1 MDFDPVSDYPLG
13 SRRPEL
19 VRTPSG
25 LGLDELTLDAV
36 RSGTLGPEELRATPE
51 TLRRQSAVALA
62 AGRTQLADNLARA
75 AELATVPSA
84 TILEIYTALRPHRSS
99 AEELEA
105 WAARLETELE
115 APLCAAFVREAAAAC
130 AARGLLRAA
139 PERVSARRSERF
151 LSREQRELRRE
162 LLISPYPELG
172 LVAMDGPNDPEPSLA
187 VEEGRVVEMDGRRA
201 EDFDVID
208 RFVAANGLDLEVAA
222 EAADLGDDEI
232 ARRLV
237 DVDVPRAE
245 LVRLSRGLTPAR
257 LARVVSKLDPV
268 ELMFALKK
276 LRARRAPANQAHVT
290 NLKENPALL
299 AADAAEAGA
308 RGFAE
313 VETTV
318 GVSRYAPL
326 NAIAILVGSQTG
338 RPGVMTQCAVEERR
352 NLQLAIQGLV
362 TYAETLSVY
371 GTEPVFVDGD
381 DTPWSKAF
389 LASAYASRG
398 VKVRFTSG
406 GGSEALMGHA
416 QGYSMLYL
424 EARCL
429 AAIRAAGS
437 QGVQNGSISCVALVL
452 SVPGGVREILA
463 ENVLAAW
470 LDLEVASGNDA
481 IASHSPIRKTA
492 KLMGQ
497 FLPGTDF
504 VTSGYSV
511 MPKEDNTF
519 GGGNYDAD
527 DLEEWLTVQRDWQV
541 DAGIEPVAEDDV
553 LAVRAKGA
561 RAVQAVFA
569 GLGFPPVTDEEVE
582 AATYGYASRDLPDRD
597 RAADVAAADR
607 VLEEG
612 ISALDVVRELDR
624 AGFADVAE
632 AVLAMQRQRVSA
644 DYLQTSAVIEPDGTV
659 RSAVSDPNRYEGP
672 GTGYRLEGER
682 WELLQQLP
690 YVLDPAEEAMSNGDL
705 SSIQTTHP
713 ASLGTAPDEVVVAV
727 GPAFA
732 DGLRE
737 TINGLAHED
746 VLRAV
751 ADGRPRRRRRAEAAC
766 ASAGS
771 RTSRS
776 SATTARSSRA
786 RAWRSGLQSKGTAV
800 IHRADLQPLDNLE
813 LFGMSPL
820 YSLESYRA
828 IGPERRRLRA
838 RPSRRAGADELDNF
852 ARAKLIVRTTLLHAR
867 ETAAAVPGAARSSS
881 SS

>member
-1 MDFDPVSDYPLG
+1 M
-13 SRRPEL
+13 
-19 VRTPSG
+19 
-25 LGLDELTLDAV
+25 
-36 RSGTLGPEELRATPE
+36 
-51 TLRRQSAVALA
+51 
-62 AGRTQLADNLARA
+62 
-75 AELATVPSA
+75 
-84 TILEIYTALRPHRSS
+84 
-99 AEELEA
+99 
-105 WAARLETELE
+105 
-115 APLCAAFVREAAAAC
+115 
-130 AARGLLRAA
+130 
-139 PERVSARRSERF
+139 RRSERF

-172 LVAMDGPNDPEPSLA
+172 LVAMDGPNDPEPSLT

-208 RFVAANGLDLEVAA
+208 RFVATNGLDLEVAA
-222 EAADLGDDEI
+222 EAADLADDEI

-237 DVDVPRAE
+237 DVDVERAE

-389 LASAYASRG
+389 LGAAYASRG

-406 GGSEALMGHA
+406 TGSEALMGYA
-416 QGYSMLYL
+416 EGLSMLYL

-429 AAIRAAGS
+429 AVVRAAGS

-452 SVPGGVREILA
+452 SVPGGTRAILG

-481 IASHSPIRKTA
+481 IASHSEIRKTA

-511 MPKEDNTF
+511 MPRHDNTF

-527 DLEEWLTVQRDWQV
+527 DLDEWMTLQRDWQV
-541 DAGIEPVAEDDV
+541 DAGIEPAGEEAV
-553 LAVRAKGA
+553 LAVRERAA
-561 RAVQAVFA
+561 RAIQAVFDE
-569 GLGFPPVTDEEVE
+569 LGFPPVSDEEVE
-582 AATYGYASRDLPDRD
+582 AATLCHSSHDVPDRD
-597 RAADVAAADR
+597 RAEDVLAADR
-607 VLEEG
+607 VLAEN
-612 ISALDVVRELDR
+612 ITA
-624 AGFADVAE
+624 ADVA
-632 AVLAMQRQRVSA
+632 LALDRRGFGEVAERVVGMQRQRVSS
-644 DYLQTSAVIEPDGTV
+644 DYLQTSAVIDAAGAV
-659 RSAVSDPNRYEGP
+659 HSAVNDPNDYRGP
-672 GTGYRLEGER
+672 GTGYRLEGDR
-682 WELLQQLP
+682 WALLQALP
-690 YVLDPAEEAMSNGDL
+690 HELDPAGVGVVDAADGPGLLRD
-705 SSIQTTHP
+705 
-713 ASLGTAPDEVVVAV
+713 LGTSARGGAGDEVVVAV
-727 GPAFA
+727 GPAFGGA
-732 DGLRE
+732 LRE
-737 TINGLAHED
+737 TIGGIPHEE
-746 VLRAV
+746 VLRQVCAGIEEEGVSYRVIRVGRTSDV
-751 ADGRPRRRRRAEAAC
+751 AFIAHDGAQL
-766 ASAGS
+766 AGS
-771 RTSRS
+771 GV
-776 SATTARSSRA
+776 AI
-786 RAWRSGLQSKGTAV
+786 GLQSKGTAV

-813 LFGMSPL
+813 LFGMAPL
-820 YSLESYRA
+820 LRPDSYRQ
-828 IGPERRRLRA
+828 IGRNAARYANGGRA
-838 RPSRRAGADELDNF
+838 SPVPLVLDNF
-852 ARAKLIVRTTLLHAR
+852 ARAKLIVRTALLHRR
-867 ETAAAVPGAARSSS
+867 ETEAIEPGAPAVDVTLASRDRAAIAHAGTR
-881 SS
+881 

>member
-1 MDFDPVSDYPLG
+1 
-13 SRRPEL
+13 
-19 VRTPSG
+19 
-25 LGLDELTLDAV
+25 
-36 RSGTLGPEELRATPE
+36 
-51 TLRRQSAVALA
+51 
-62 AGRTQLADNLARA
+62 
-75 AELATVPSA
+75 
-84 TILEIYTALRPHRSS
+84 
-99 AEELEA
+99 
-105 WAARLETELE
+105 
-115 APLCAAFVREAAAAC
+115 
-130 AARGLLRAA
+130 
-139 PERVSARRSERF
+139 VSARRSERF
-151 LSREQRELRRE
+151 VSREQRELRKE
-162 LLISPYPELG
+162 LLISPYPKLG
-172 LVAMDGPNDPEPSLA
+172 LVAMNGPNDPEPGLE
-187 VEEGRVVEMDGRRA
+187 VENGRVVAMDGRRA
-201 EDFDVID
+201 AEFDVID
-208 RFVAANGLDLEVAA
+208 RFVARYGLDLDVAA
-222 EAADLGDDEI
+222 EAIGLEDDEI

-237 DVDVPRAE
+237 DVDVPRAD

-257 LARVVSKLDPV
+257 LARIVARLDPV

-299 AADAAEAGA
+299 AADAAEAAA

-313 VETTV
+313 IETTV

-416 QGYSMLYL
+416 QGCSMLYL

-481 IASHSPIRKTA
+481 IASHSEIRKTA

-511 MPKEDNTF
+511 MPREDNTF

-527 DLEEWLTVQRDWQV
+527 DLEEWLTIQRDWQV
-541 DAGIEPVAEDDV
+541 DAGIEPVAEEDV
-553 LAVRAKGA
+553 LAIRAKAA

-569 GLGFPPVTDEEVE
+569 GLGFPPVTDGEVD
-582 AATYGYASRDLPDRD
+582 AATYGYASRDVPDRN

-607 VLEEG
+607 VQEG
-612 ISALDVVRELDR
+612 AVSALDVVRELEA

-632 AVLAMQRQRVSA
+632 AVLGMQRQRVSG
-644 DYLQTSAVIEPDGTV
+644 DYLQTSAIIEPDGTV
-659 RSAVSDPNRYEGP
+659 RSAVSDPNRYDGP

-690 YVLDPAEEAMSNGDL
+690 HVLDPQEEVSPNGVPSPVL
-705 SSIQTTHP
+705 ETHV
-713 ASLGTAPDEVVVAV
+713 ARIEDDPDEVVVAV

-732 DGLRE
+732 DTLRE
-737 TINGLAHED
+737 TINGLAHAD
-746 VLRAV
+746 VLRAIAEGIGEGGAEPRFVRVRRVSDV
-751 ADGRPRRRRRAEAAC
+751 AFIGHDGARL
-766 ASAGS
+766 SGS
-771 RTSRS
+771 GV
-776 SATTARSSRA
+776 AI
-786 RAWRSGLQSKGTAV
+786 GLQSKGTAV

-820 YSLESYRA
+820 YSLDSYRA
-828 IGPERRRLRA
+828 IGRNAAAYA
-838 RPSRRAGADELDNF
+838 RGEAIGPVPTELDNF

-867 ETAAAVPGAARSSS
+867 ETAAVVPGAEPVELELKPA
-881 SS
+881 

>member
-1 MDFDPVSDYPLG
+1 M
-13 SRRPEL
+13 
-19 VRTPSG
+19 
-25 LGLDELTLDAV
+25 
-36 RSGTLGPEELRATPE
+36 
-51 TLRRQSAVALA
+51 
-62 AGRTQLADNLARA
+62 
-75 AELATVPSA
+75 
-84 TILEIYTALRPHRSS
+84 
-99 AEELEA
+99 
-105 WAARLETELE
+105 
-115 APLCAAFVREAAAAC
+115 
-130 AARGLLRAA
+130 
-139 PERVSARRSERF
+139 SARRSERF
-151 LSREQRELRRE
+151 AARERRELRRE
-162 LLISPYPELG
+162 LLITPRPELG
-172 LVAMDGPNDPEPSLA
+172 LVAMSGPGDPEPGLE
-187 VEEGRVVEMDGRRA
+187 VEDGRVVALDGKRA
-201 EDFDVID
+201 EEFDVID
-208 RFVAANGLDLEVAA
+208 RFVARYGLDLEVAA
-222 EAADLGDDEI
+222 EAAALSDGEV

-237 DVDVPRAE
+237 DVDTPRSD

-257 LARVVSKLDPV
+257 LARVVSLLDPV

-299 AADAAEAGA
+299 AADAAEAAA

-313 VETTV
+313 IETTV
-318 GVSRYAPL
+318 AVSRYAPL

-416 QGYSMLYL
+416 QGCSMLYL

-452 SVPGGVREILA
+452 SLPGGAREILA
-463 ENVLAAW
+463 ENLLAAW

-481 IASHSPIRKTA
+481 IASHSEIRKTA

-497 FLPGTDF
+497 LLPGTDF

-511 MPKEDNTF
+511 MPREDNTF

-527 DLEEWLTVQRDWQV
+527 DLDEWLTVQRDWQV
-541 DAGIEPVAEDDV
+541 DAGIEPASEEE
-553 LAVRAKGA
+553 LLRVRGRAA
-561 RAVQAVFA
+561 RAVQAVFE
-569 GLGFPPVTDEEVE
+569 GLGFPPVTDAEVE
-582 AATYGYASRDLPDRD
+582 AATYGYSSRDLPDRD

-607 VLEEG
+607 VLAEG
-612 ISALDVVRELDR
+612 IGALDAARELDR
-624 AGFADVAE
+624 RGFSDVAE
-632 AVLAMQRQRVSA
+632 AILAMQRQRVSA
-644 DYLQTSAVIEPDGTV
+644 DYLQTSAVIEADGTV
-659 RSAVSDPNRYEGP
+659 RSAVNDPNAYAGP

-682 WELLQQLP
+682 WQRLQHLPHEL
-690 YVLDPAEEAMSNGDL
+690 DSAELAAAGGGPEVVRETHVAMIGNRS
-705 SSIQTTHP
+705 
-713 ASLGTAPDEVVVAV
+713 DEVVLAV
-727 GPAFA
+727 GPAFGGA
-732 DGLRE
+732 IGE
-737 TINGLAHED
+737 TINGLPHAE
-746 VLRAV
+746 VLRALVEGVREGGAEPRLVRVRRV
-751 ADGRPRRRRRAEAAC
+751 ADVAFIGHDGARL
-766 ASAGS
+766 SGS
-771 RTSRS
+771 GI
-776 SATTARSSRA
+776 AV
-786 RAWRSGLQSKGTAV
+786 GLQSKGTAV

-820 YSLESYRA
+820 YSLDSYRA
-828 IGPERRRLRA
+828 IGRNAAGYALGRA
-838 RPSRRAGADELDNF
+838 VGPVPTALDNF

-867 ETAAAVPGAARSSS
+867 ETAEAVPGAPPVELELLP
-881 SS
+881 